1 MKDRAEVCPLARE
14 VILQLLSVPLQ
25 DGLCFFRIPLPP
37 VPSVRLAV
45 SYPLSGEL
53 RAYRVPYQYPS
64 GLGSLSSPVALH
76 VHEGGEVIP
85 PSRHSAFWL
94 KPLSILGLF
103 HLTTFSKRSHM
114 LTIPLILAPYPP

>member
-53 RAYRVPYQYPS
+53 RAYRVPYQ
-64 GLGSLSSPVALH
+64 
-76 VHEGGEVIP
+76 
-85 PSRHSAFWL
+85 
-94 KPLSILGLF
+94 
-103 HLTTFSKRSHM
+103 
-114 LTIPLILAPYPP
+114 